1 MNLNTEKQ
9 RLTSLL
15 SLKSAPQGKIDGDF
29 RVALY
34 AVAALYQLDFS
45 KNSNFGLCASLLG
58 SVGFKGDVSRY
69 KTEDY
74 FNTLDDL
81 VAKGSLEQ
89 ICDKKVYAVPSE
101 VKTITAKVRA
111 VENPLLK
118 GIDDVKHYSYVIS
131 DETGKEYHLNTD
143 LVIMP
148 NDEVEAVIT
157 KSSDIAF
164 VKNLT
169 KVRQCVLGRI
179 MLFGK
184 KKASLMPDEAN
195 LKEMFFDF
203 ASDSDL
209 GEAKSGDVV
218 IAQIVKR
225 VGLNRFLVKTR
236 EVVKDIGNLNNIIVM
251 AVLRNDIPHIWPDN
265 LIKSLSRIPNEV
277 SAKDIHGRV
286 DLRDIPLVTIDGE
299 DARDFDDAV
308 YCKKEGTGWRL
319 FVSIADVSYYVKP
332 GTLLDKEAVN
342 RCNSCYFPNF
352 VIPMLPEKLSNGICS
367 LNPDVDRLCMTC
379 EMVISKVGK
388 IESYKFYPAVM
399 RSHARLTYTEAWQ
412 MISEGTVIFEEHKS
426 VMNDVKELYN
436 LYQAFKKDRRNR
448 GGISVESEELHFVF
462 NENMEIEGVKP
473 LERNDAH
480 KLIEECMIA
489 ANVAAATFVAEHQAQ
504 TLYRVHAKPMEKKL
518 GLLVNQLARFGLSL
532 KGGDSPTS
540 KDYMMLADS
549 VAGREDAKIINE
561 LILRSM
567 SKAEYSPDNIGHFGL
582 ALEKYAHFTSPI
594 RRYAD
599 LQLHRVIKYLLEKE
613 QKHDWGRIGSRSYT
627 KAELVALGVKCT
639 DREIAADT
647 AEHEVD
653 GTLACIYME
662 KFIGEVVNGTV
673 TACTK
678 FGVFVH
684 LDDYG
689 VDGMIYIGN
698 FDSYMSFDER
708 TQTLVSNRGEVYA
721 VGKKIRVVVSGVNE
735 EEHKIDLRPDTM
747 SKKELMY
754 LKNERDSLVAKRQ
767 KISQNAP
774 HSDKEKILKNLA
786 DISSARVASDEDKVQ
801 RKVAKKGNSASLEK
815 EYISN
820 PYGTA
825 VNMGQ
830 IKFPKKGKKKSKSKK
845 GKK

>member
-15 SLKSAPQGKIDGDF
+15 ALKSAPQGKIDGDF

-58 SVGFKGDVSRY
+58 AVGFKGDISRY

-81 VAKGSLEQ
+81 VAKGSLAQ

-101 VKTITAKVRA
+101 VKVINAKVKA
-111 VENPLLK
+111 VEDPLLK

-148 NDEVEAVIT
+148 NDEVEAIAT

-195 LKEMFFDF
+195 LKEMIFDF
-203 ASDSDL
+203 ASESDL

-251 AVLRNDIPHIWPDN
+251 AVLRNDIPHVWSDN

-319 FVSIADVSYYVKP
+319 FVSIADVSFYVKP

-426 VMNDVKELYN
+426 VMDDVKELYN

-448 GGISVESEELHFVF
+448 GGISVESDELHFVF

-489 ANVAAATFVAEHQAQ
+489 ANVAAATFVSERQAQ

-518 GLLVNQLARFGLSL
+518 GLLVTQLARFGLSL

-540 KDYMMLADS
+540 KDYMLLADS

-627 KAELVALGVKCT
+627 KAELVTLGVKCT

-662 KFIGEVVNGTV
+662 KFIGEVVDGTV

-708 TQTLVSNRGEVYA
+708 SQTLVSNRGEVYA
-721 VGKKIRVVVSGVNE
+721 VGKKVRVVVAGVNE

-747 SKKELMY
+747 NKKELMY
-754 LKNERDSLVAKRQ
+754 LKKERDSLVAKRQ

>member
-15 SLKSAPQGKIDGDF
+15 SLKSAPQGKIEGDF

-69 KTEDY
+69 KVEDY
-74 FNTLDDL
+74 YNTLDDL
-81 VAKGSLEQ
+81 VAKGSLVQ

-101 VKTITAKVRA
+101 VKIITAKVRA

-157 KSSDIAF
+157 KSSDVAF

-426 VMNDVKELYN
+426 VMDDVKELYN

-754 LKNERDSLVAKRQ
+754 LKKERDSLVAKRE

-830 IKFPKKGKKKSKSKK
+830 IKFPKKGKKKSRSKK

>member
-15 SLKSAPQGKIDGDF
+15 ALKSAPQGKIDGDF

-58 SVGFKGDVSRY
+58 AVGFKGDISRY

-81 VAKGSLEQ
+81 VAKGSLVQ

-101 VKTITAKVRA
+101 VKVINAKVKA
-111 VENPLLK
+111 VEDPLLK

-131 DETGKEYHLNTD
+131 DDTGKEYHLNTD

-148 NDEVEAVIT
+148 NDEVEAIAT

-164 VKNLT
+164 VKNLI

-195 LKEMFFDF
+195 LKEMIFDF
-203 ASDSDL
+203 ASESDL

-251 AVLRNDIPHIWPDN
+251 AVLRNDIPHVWPDN

-319 FVSIADVSYYVKP
+319 FVSIADVSFYVKP

-426 VMNDVKELYN
+426 VMDDVKELYN

-448 GGISVESEELHFVF
+448 GGISVESDELHFVF

-489 ANVAAATFVAEHQAQ
+489 ANVAAATFVSERQAQ

-518 GLLVNQLARFGLSL
+518 GLLVTQLARFVLSL

-540 KDYMMLADS
+540 KDYMLLADS

-662 KFIGEVVNGTV
+662 KFIGEVVDGTV

-708 TQTLVSNRGEVYA
+708 SQTLVSNRGEVYA
-721 VGKKIRVVVSGVNE
+721 VGKKVRVVVAGVNE

-747 SKKELMY
+747 NKKELMY
-754 LKNERDSLVAKRQ
+754 LKKERDSLVAKRQ

>member
-15 SLKSAPQGKIDGDF
+15 ALKSAPQGKIDGDF

-58 SVGFKGDVSRY
+58 SVGFKGDISRY

-81 VAKGSLEQ
+81 VAKGSLAQ

-101 VKTITAKVRA
+101 VKVINAKVKA
-111 VENPLLK
+111 VEDPLLK

-148 NDEVEAVIT
+148 NDEVEAIAT

-195 LKEMFFDF
+195 LKEMIFDF
-203 ASDSDL
+203 ASESDL

-251 AVLRNDIPHIWPDN
+251 AVLRNDIPHVWPDN

-286 DLRDIPLVTIDGE
+286 DLRDLPLVTIDGE

-319 FVSIADVSYYVKP
+319 FVSIADVSFYVKP

-388 IESYKFYPAVM
+388 IESYKFYPD
-399 RSHARLTYTEAWQ
+399 R
-412 MISEGTVIFEEHKS
+412 KS
-426 VMNDVKELYN
+426 VV
-436 LYQAFKKDRRNR
+436 
-448 GGISVESEELHFVF
+448 
-462 NENMEIEGVKP
+462 
-473 LERNDAH
+473 
-480 KLIEECMIA
+480 
-489 ANVAAATFVAEHQAQ
+489 
-504 TLYRVHAKPMEKKL
+504 
-518 GLLVNQLARFGLSL
+518 
-532 KGGDSPTS
+532 
-540 KDYMMLADS
+540 
-549 VAGREDAKIINE
+549 
-561 LILRSM
+561 
-567 SKAEYSPDNIGHFGL
+567 
-582 ALEKYAHFTSPI
+582 
-594 RRYAD
+594 
-599 LQLHRVIKYLLEKE
+599 
-613 QKHDWGRIGSRSYT
+613 
-627 KAELVALGVKCT
+627 
-639 DREIAADT
+639 
-647 AEHEVD
+647 
-653 GTLACIYME
+653 
-662 KFIGEVVNGTV
+662 
-673 TACTK
+673 
-678 FGVFVH
+678 
-684 LDDYG
+684 
-689 VDGMIYIGN
+689 
-698 FDSYMSFDER
+698 
-708 TQTLVSNRGEVYA
+708 
-721 VGKKIRVVVSGVNE
+721 
-735 EEHKIDLRPDTM
+735 
-747 SKKELMY
+747 
-754 LKNERDSLVAKRQ
+754 
-767 KISQNAP
+767 
-774 HSDKEKILKNLA
+774 
-786 DISSARVASDEDKVQ
+786 
-801 RKVAKKGNSASLEK
+801 
-815 EYISN
+815 
-820 PYGTA
+820 
-825 VNMGQ
+825 
-830 IKFPKKGKKKSKSKK
+830 
-845 GKK
+845 

>member
-15 SLKSAPQGKIDGDF
+15 SLKSAPQGKIEGDF

-69 KTEDY
+69 KVEDY
-74 FNTLDDL
+74 YNTLDDL
-81 VAKGSLEQ
+81 VAKGSLVQ

-101 VKTITAKVRA
+101 VKIITAKVRA

-157 KSSDIAF
+157 KSSDVAF

-426 VMNDVKELYN
+426 VMDDVKELYN

-754 LKNERDSLVAKRQ
+754 LKKERDSLVAKRE

>member
-15 SLKSAPQGKIDGDF
+15 ALKSAPQGKIDGDF

-58 SVGFKGDVSRY
+58 AVGFKGDISRY

-81 VAKGSLEQ
+81 VAKGSLAQ

-101 VKTITAKVRA
+101 VKVINAKVKA
-111 VENPLLK
+111 VEDPLLK

-148 NDEVEAVIT
+148 NDEVEAIAT

-203 ASDSDL
+203 ASESDL

-251 AVLRNDIPHIWPDN
+251 AVLRNDIPHVWPDN

-319 FVSIADVSYYVKP
+319 FVSIADVSFYVKP

-426 VMNDVKELYN
+426 VMDDVKELYN

-448 GGISVESEELHFVF
+448 GGISVESDELHFVF

-489 ANVAAATFVAEHQAQ
+489 ANVAAATFVSERQAQ

-518 GLLVNQLARFGLSL
+518 GLLVTQLARFGLSL

-540 KDYMMLADS
+540 KDYMLLADS

-627 KAELVALGVKCT
+627 KAELVTLGVKCT

-662 KFIGEVVNGTV
+662 KFIGEVVDGTV

-708 TQTLVSNRGEVYA
+708 SQTLVSNRGEVYA
-721 VGKKIRVVVSGVNE
+721 VGKKVRVVVAGVNE

-747 SKKELMY
+747 NKKELMY
-754 LKNERDSLVAKRQ
+754 LKKERDSLVAKRQ

>member
-15 SLKSAPQGKIDGDF
+15 ALKSAPQGKIDGDF

-58 SVGFKGDVSRY
+58 AVGFKGDISRY

-81 VAKGSLEQ
+81 VAKGSLAQ

-101 VKTITAKVRA
+101 VKVINAKVKA
-111 VENPLLK
+111 VEDPLLK

-148 NDEVEAVIT
+148 NDEVEAIAT

-195 LKEMFFDF
+195 LKEMIFDF
-203 ASDSDL
+203 ASESDL

-251 AVLRNDIPHIWPDN
+251 AVLRNDIPHVWPDN

-319 FVSIADVSYYVKP
+319 FVSIADVSFYVKP

-367 LNPDVDRLCMTC
+367 LNSDVDRLCMTC

-426 VMNDVKELYN
+426 VMDDVKELYN

-448 GGISVESEELHFVF
+448 GGISVESDELHFVF

-489 ANVAAATFVAEHQAQ
+489 ANVAAATFVSERQAQ

-518 GLLVNQLARFGLSL
+518 GLLVTQLARFGLSL

-540 KDYMMLADS
+540 KDYMLLADS

-627 KAELVALGVKCT
+627 KAELVTLGVKCT

-662 KFIGEVVNGTV
+662 KFIGEVVDGTV

-708 TQTLVSNRGEVYA
+708 SQTLVSNRGEVYA
-721 VGKKIRVVVSGVNE
+721 VGKKVRVVVAGVNE

-747 SKKELMY
+747 NKKELMY
-754 LKNERDSLVAKRQ
+754 LKKERDSLVAKRQ

>member
-15 SLKSAPQGKIDGDF
+15 SLKSAPQGKIEGDF

-58 SVGFKGDVSRY
+58 SLGFKGDVSRY
-69 KTEDY
+69 KVEDY
-74 FNTLDDL
+74 YNTLDDL
-81 VAKGSLEQ
+81 VAKGSLVQ

-101 VKTITAKVRA
+101 VKIITAKVRA

-157 KSSDIAF
+157 KSSDVAF

-426 VMNDVKELYN
+426 VMDDVKELYN

-754 LKNERDSLVAKRQ
+754 LKKERDSLVAKRE

>member
-1 MNLNTEKQ
+1 MNINSEKQ

-34 AVAALYQLDFS
+34 AVAAMYQLDFS
-45 KNSNFGLCASLLG
+45 KSSNFGLCASLLG
-58 SVGFKGDVSRY
+58 AVGFKGDIGRY
-69 KTEDY
+69 RTEDY

-81 VAKGSLEQ
+81 VAKGALEQ
-89 ICDKKVYAVPSE
+89 ICDRKVYAVPSE
-101 VKTITAKVRA
+101 IKVITAKVRS
-111 VENPLLK
+111 VEDPLLK
-118 GIDDVKHYSYVIS
+118 GLDDVKHFCYVIS

-148 NDEVEAVIT
+148 NDEVEAVVT
-157 KSSDIAF
+157 RSSDIAF
-164 VKNLT
+164 VRNLT

-195 LKEMFFDF
+195 LKEMYFDF
-203 ASDSDL
+203 ASASDL

-251 AVLRNDIPHIWPDN
+251 AVLRNDIPHVWPDN

-286 DLRDIPLVTIDGE
+286 DLRDLPLVTIDGE

-379 EMVISKVGK
+379 EMVINKQGK
-388 IESYKFYPAVM
+388 IDSYKFYPAVM

-412 MISEGTVIFEEHKS
+412 MISEGTVIFEEHKP
-426 VMNDVKELYN
+426 VMDDVKELYN

-448 GGISVESEELHFVF
+448 GGISVESDELHFVF

-489 ANVAAATFVAEHQAQ
+489 ANVAAASFVSERQSQ

-518 GLLVNQLARFGLSL
+518 GLLVTQLARFGLSL

-540 KDYMMLADS
+540 KDYMQLADS

-639 DREIAADT
+639 DREIAAAT
-647 AEHEVD
+647 AEQEVD

-662 KFIGEVVNGTV
+662 KFIGEVVSGTV

-698 FDSYMSFDER
+698 FDSYMTFDER

-721 VGKKIRVVVSGVNE
+721 VGKKVRVVVSGVNE

-747 SKKELMY
+747 NKKELMY
-754 LKNERDSLVAKRQ
+754 LKKERDALVAKRQ

-786 DISSARVASDEDKVQ
+786 DISSSRVAADEDKVQ
-801 RKVAKKGNSASLEK
+801 RKVSRKENTASLEK

-820 PYGTA
+820 PYGSA
-825 VNMGQ
+825 VNMEQ

>member
-15 SLKSAPQGKIDGDF
+15 SLKSAPQGKIEGDF

-58 SVGFKGDVSRY
+58 SLGFKGDVSRY
-69 KTEDY
+69 KVEDY
-74 FNTLDDL
+74 YNTLDDL
-81 VAKGSLEQ
+81 VAKGSLVQ

-101 VKTITAKVRA
+101 VKIITAKVRA

-157 KSSDIAF
+157 KSSDVAF

-426 VMNDVKELYN
+426 VMDDVKELYN

-754 LKNERDSLVAKRQ
+754 LKKERDSLVAKRE

-815 EYISN
+815 EYIST

>member
-81 VAKGSLEQ
+81 VAKGSLVQ

-101 VKTITAKVRA
+101 VKIITAKVRA

-157 KSSDIAF
+157 KSSDVAF

-754 LKNERDSLVAKRQ
+754 LKKERDSLVAKRE

>member
-1 MNLNTEKQ
+1 MNINSEKQ

-45 KNSNFGLCASLLG
+45 KSSNFGLCASLLG
-58 SVGFKGDVSRY
+58 SVGFKGDISRY

-81 VAKGSLEQ
+81 VAKGSLVQ

-101 VKTITAKVRA
+101 VKVINAKVKA
-111 VENPLLK
+111 VEDPLLK

-131 DETGKEYHLNTD
+131 DDTGKEYHLSTD

-148 NDEVEAVIT
+148 NDEVEAIAT

-164 VKNLT
+164 VKNLI

-203 ASDSDL
+203 ASESDL

-251 AVLRNDIPHIWPDN
+251 AVLRNDIPHVWPDN

-277 SAKDIHGRV
+277 SAKDIHGRI
-286 DLRDIPLVTIDGE
+286 DLRDLPLVTIDGE

-319 FVSIADVSYYVKP
+319 FVSIADVSFYVKP

-379 EMVISKVGK
+379 EMVINKVGK

-412 MISEGTVIFEEHKS
+412 MISEGTAIFEEHKS
-426 VMNDVKELYN
+426 VMDDVKELYN

-448 GGISVESEELHFVF
+448 GGISVESDELHFVF

-489 ANVAAATFVAEHQAQ
+489 ANVAAATFVSERQAQ

-518 GLLVNQLARFGLSL
+518 GLLVTQLARFGLSL

-540 KDYMMLADS
+540 KDYMLLADS

-639 DREIAADT
+639 DREIAAAT
-647 AEHEVD
+647 AELEVD

-662 KFIGEVVNGTV
+662 KFIGEVVDGTV

-721 VGKKIRVVVSGVNE
+721 VGKKVRVVVAGVNE

-747 SKKELMY
+747 NKKELMY
-754 LKNERDSLVAKRQ
+754 LKKERDSLVAKRQ

-801 RKVAKKGNSASLEK
+801 RKVAKKGSSASLEK

-825 VNMGQ
+825 VNMVQ

>member
-1 MNLNTEKQ
+1 MNQNTEKQ

-15 SLKSAPQGKIDGDF
+15 ALKSAPQGKIDGDF
-29 RVALY
+29 KVALY

-58 SVGFKGDVSRY
+58 SVGFKGDISRY

-81 VAKGSLEQ
+81 VAKGSLAQ

-101 VKTITAKVRA
+101 VKVINAKVKA
-111 VENPLLK
+111 VEDPLLK

-148 NDEVEAVIT
+148 NDEVEAIAT

-195 LKEMFFDF
+195 LKEMIFDF
-203 ASDSDL
+203 ASESDL

-251 AVLRNDIPHIWPDN
+251 AVLRNDIPHVWPDN

-319 FVSIADVSYYVKP
+319 FVSIADVSFYVKP

-426 VMNDVKELYN
+426 VMDDVKELYN

-448 GGISVESEELHFVF
+448 GGISVESDELHFVF

-489 ANVAAATFVAEHQAQ
+489 ANVAAATFVSERQAQ

-518 GLLVNQLARFGLSL
+518 GLLVTQLARFGLSL

-540 KDYMMLADS
+540 KDYMLLADS

-627 KAELVALGVKCT
+627 KAELVTLGVKCT

-662 KFIGEVVNGTV
+662 KFIGEVVDGTV

-708 TQTLVSNRGEVYA
+708 SQTLVSNRGEVYA
-721 VGKKIRVVVSGVNE
+721 VGKKVRVVVAGVNE

-747 SKKELMY
+747 NKKELMY
-754 LKNERDSLVAKRQ
+754 LKKERDSLVAKRQ

>member
-15 SLKSAPQGKIDGDF
+15 SLKSAPQGKIEGDF

-58 SVGFKGDVSRY
+58 SLGFKGDVSRY
-69 KTEDY
+69 KVEDY
-74 FNTLDDL
+74 YNTLDDL
-81 VAKGSLEQ
+81 VAKGSLVQ

-101 VKTITAKVRA
+101 VKIITAKVRA

-157 KSSDIAF
+157 KSSDVAF

-388 IESYKFYPAVM
+388 IELYKFYPAVM

-426 VMNDVKELYN
+426 VMDDVKELYN

-754 LKNERDSLVAKRQ
+754 LKKERDSLVAKRE